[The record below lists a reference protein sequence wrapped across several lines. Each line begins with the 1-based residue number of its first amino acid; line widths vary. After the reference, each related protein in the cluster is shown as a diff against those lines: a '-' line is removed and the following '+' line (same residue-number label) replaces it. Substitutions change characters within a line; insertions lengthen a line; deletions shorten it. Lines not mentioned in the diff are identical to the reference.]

1 MVPPHGLEM
10 LRFRREM
17 LRPDREGPGK
27 PLQKG
32 SVHLGLRIKNR
43 GFWSQRNDQLHF
55 GRRITNCP
63 CGWWTGLDFT
73 SLQERGKRA
82 GSASFGKH
90 KQIQSSEDWVG
101 FQRKWKGGEGERREA
116 SAGLPAAMA
125 PAVLVSLSGAGC
137 MSFSF
142 FLPSAHSY
150 GSEWEKKKKILL
162 GGQMNSLMLHSNP
175 LGESACFQFVYRLTL

>member
-17 LRPDREGPGK
+17 LRPDREGPQK

-32 SVHLGLRIKNR
+32 SVHLAFRIKNR

-73 SLQERGKRA
+73 SLQESWECQLWKTNRHSLLRSGLDFRG
-82 GSASFGKH
+82 SGK
-90 KQIQSSEDWVG
+90 EV
-101 FQRKWKGGEGERREA
+101 REEGER
-116 SAGLPAAMA
+116 LPLVFQQPWLLLCWSLFLGQDAYLSHFFF
-125 PAVLVSLSGAGC
+125 PVLILMVLNG
-137 MSFSF
+137 
-142 FLPSAHSY
+142 
-150 GSEWEKKKKILL
+150 KKKILL

-175 LGESACFQFVYRLTL
+175 LSESACFQFVYRLTL